1 MNDHAAPAADDR
13 RARGLESLIR
23 LSGPEAPA
31 LVERL
36 TKLAPPLG
44 DWIIDFAFGEVY
56 TRPGLD
62 LRTRQIVN
70 VAALA
75 AMGTAV
81 PQLEVHL
88 NGALNAGVTQEELVE
103 ILLQLAVYAGFPAA
117 LNGVGALER
126 VLAARA
132 AAGAGGA
139 GAAGP
144 GDAEG

>member
-1 MNDHAAPAADDR
+1 MSDHAVPSADDR
-13 RARGLESLIR
+13 RARGLEGLVR
-23 LSGPEAPA
+23 LSGPDAPA
-31 LVERL
+31 TVERL
-36 TKLAPPLG
+36 TKLAPALG

-56 TRPGLD
+56 SRPGLD

-70 VAALA
+70 VAALG

-103 ILLQLAVYAGFPAA
+103 ILMQLAVYAGFPAA
-117 LNGVGALER
+117 LNGIGALER

-132 AAGAGGA
+132 ERDAGA
-139 GAAGP
+139 
-144 GDAEG
+144 